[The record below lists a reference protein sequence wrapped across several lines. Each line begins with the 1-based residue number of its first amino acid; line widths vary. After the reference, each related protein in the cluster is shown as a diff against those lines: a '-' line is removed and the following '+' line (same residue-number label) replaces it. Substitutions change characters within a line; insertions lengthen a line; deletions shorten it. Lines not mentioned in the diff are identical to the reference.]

1 MQMEKASN
9 QDQDIYRRAV
19 ELFRELWNGEPI
31 RLLGIRTSKLSE
43 ESEPEQLSLFDMK
56 FESEETR
63 KKKKNLK
70 EALKKLEGKYGDGIV
85 KKGW

>member
-1 MQMEKASN
+1 
-9 QDQDIYRRAV
+9 
-19 ELFRELWNGEPI
+19 
-31 RLLGIRTSKLSE
+31 
-43 ESEPEQLSLFDMK
+43 MK

-85 KKGW
+85 KKGGKGKILDNHNEICYSYEYKSMLRIIFTYNLWLLSLFVHK

>member
-1 MQMEKASN
+1 M
-9 QDQDIYRRAV
+9 
-19 ELFRELWNGEPI
+19 
-31 RLLGIRTSKLSE
+31 
-43 ESEPEQLSLFDMK
+43 
-56 FESEETR
+56 R

>member
-1 MQMEKASN
+1 
-9 QDQDIYRRAV
+9 
-19 ELFRELWNGEPI
+19 
-31 RLLGIRTSKLSE
+31 
-43 ESEPEQLSLFDMK
+43 LSLFDMK

>member
-1 MQMEKASN
+1 
-9 QDQDIYRRAV
+9 
-19 ELFRELWNGEPI
+19 
-31 RLLGIRTSKLSE
+31 
-43 ESEPEQLSLFDMK
+43 MK

-85 KKGW
+85 KKDGSNPIPVFILKTTDNSFVLNNILPGKESDIREVFAIRKNKDACRVKSL